1 MGHWE
6 VASVKIGWDGVYGG
20 RWVSAQQGGDHGW
33 NWDTGMELRQLRYF
47 IAVAEHLSYSK
58 AAKDLHI
65 SISPLSRQI
74 RQLEDEFGVR
84 LFIRDRRRVTLSD
97 TGRLFLQ
104 EAKSLLN
111 HTANVSEQL
120 RLAKVGELGVVR
132 VGVGLHLGDTVGTI
146 VLEHSNRHPSVEIQS
161 QGIFSTMQNAALR
174 ENQIDIGFLRPPVDP
189 MLQSELL
196 YEERLVALMG
206 RTNPLASR
214 KSVRI
219 KDLAGETLFLPDR
232 NVGIG
237 LQDLT
242 LSLFR
247 KAGVAPK
254 ISPLEADPGSH
265 GETHKVL
272 LAANKGIFI
281 IGDETSTRVE
291 NGNVAAAIPI
301 DDPDAKIEVR
311 IAWRRNERSAAV
323 LAFIETARNVFADS
337 STGETA
343 RCGAAKLAS

>member
-1 MGHWE
+1 
-6 VASVKIGWDGVYGG
+6 
-20 RWVSAQQGGDHGW
+20 
-33 NWDTGMELRQLRYF
+33 MELRQLRYF

-58 AAKDLHI
+58 AAKYLHI
-65 SISPLSRQI
+65 SVSPLSRQI

-84 LFIRDRRRVTLSD
+84 LFVRDRRRVTLSD

-111 HTANVSEQL
+111 HTATVSERL
-120 RLAKVGELGVVR
+120 RLAKAGELGALR
-132 VGVGLHLGDTVGTI
+132 VGVGLHLGDTVGSI
-146 VLEHSNRHPSVEIQS
+146 VLEHSKRRPAVDVHCQD
-161 QGIFSTMQNAALR
+161 IFSTLQNSALR

-189 MLQSELL
+189 ALQSEVL

-206 RTNPLASR
+206 RTNPLAKR

-219 KDLAGETLFLPDR
+219 ADLSDETLFLPDR

-247 KAGVAPK
+247 KAGLAPK

-281 IGDETSTRVE
+281 IGDETSTRVD
-291 NGNVAAAIPI
+291 NGNVAAAVPI
-301 DDPDAKIEVR
+301 DDPGAKIEVR
-311 IAWRRNERSAAV
+311 IAWRKNERSAAV
-323 LAFIETARNVFADS
+323 LGFIETARRMFADS
-337 STGETA
+337 SAAQAG
-343 RCGAAKLAS
+343 RCGTAKLAS

>member
-1 MGHWE
+1 
-6 VASVKIGWDGVYGG
+6 
-20 RWVSAQQGGDHGW
+20 
-33 NWDTGMELRQLRYF
+33 MELRQLRYF

-58 AAKDLHI
+58 AAKNLHI
-65 SISPLSRQI
+65 SISPLSRQV

-84 LFIRDRRRVTLSD
+84 LFVRDRRRVTLTDS
-97 TGRLFLQ
+97 GRLLLQ

-111 HTANVSEQL
+111 HTANISERL
-120 RLAKVGELGVVR
+120 RLARAGELGSVR
-132 VGVGLHLGDTVGTI
+132 VGVGLHLGDTVGSI
-146 VLEHSNRHPSVEIQS
+146 VLEHSKRRPSVEVHC
-161 QGIFSTMQNAALR
+161 QGIFSTLQNSALR
-174 ENQIDIGFLRPPVDP
+174 ENQIDIGFLRPPVDSA
-189 MLQSELL
+189 LEREVL

-206 RTNPLASR
+206 RTNPLAKRTSI
-214 KSVRI
+214 RI
-219 KDLAGETLFLPDR
+219 ADLAEETLFLPDR
-232 NVGIG
+232 NVGVG

-254 ISPLEADPGSH
+254 ISPLQADPGSH

-291 NGNVAAAIPI
+291 NGNVAAAVPI
-301 DDPDAKIEVR
+301 DDPGAKIDVCM
-311 IAWRRNERSAAV
+311 AWRKNERSAAV
-323 LAFIETARNVFADS
+323 LGFIETARRLFADS
-337 STGETA
+337 PAAQDA